1 MNYEYKI
8 QRILEA
14 NTAKYYM
21 NKLGYSFKDLEPH
34 IGRKTMKFHYDV
46 HYRNFTK
53 GLNEA
58 LGNRPKPNITAL
70 LKSIKNYD
78 AKVNHNAGGYYNHK
92 LFWEVMNPNSENV
105 MSDGLK
111 LAIDEAFGSFD
122 NFKDSFS
129 KTAATCFGSGWAW
142 LCVHSNGDLEV
153 CSTANQDNPLM
164 PGIGCGGAPIL
175 GLDVWEHAY
184 YLNYQNRRPDYVDA
198 FFNVINWDAVA
209 KLYSQ

>member
-78 AKVNHNAGGYYNHK
+78 AKVNHNAGGYYNHSMYWK
-92 LFWEVMNPNSENV
+92 FMKPGGSKISTQTEL
-105 MSDGLK
+105 GR
-111 LAIDEAFGSFD
+111 AIKSTFGSFN
-122 NFKDSFS
+122 NFKKEFKEKGTSIY
-129 KTAATCFGSGWAW
+129 GSGWVW
-142 LCVHSNGDLEV
+142 LVKNKDKLEV
-153 CSTANQDNPLM
+153 ITTPNQDNPLM
-164 PGIGCGGAPIL
+164 HNQGQPVFGN
-175 GLDVWEHAY
+175 DMWEHAF
-184 YLNYQNRRPDYVDA
+184 YLDDGPYKDEFMDRYFHVVD
-198 FFNVINWDAVA
+198 WDFCNSLFIAN
-209 KLYSQ
+209 

>member
-58 LGNRPKPNITAL
+58 LGNRPKPNITAVVPS
-70 LKSIKNYD
+70 SIF
-78 AKVNHNAGGYYNHK
+78 AV
-92 LFWEVMNPNSENV
+92 FV
-105 MSDGLK
+105 
-111 LAIDEAFGSFD
+111 
-122 NFKDSFS
+122 
-129 KTAATCFGSGWAW
+129 TAPSPVVTP
-142 LCVHSNGDLEV
+142 H
-153 CSTANQDNPLM
+153 
-164 PGIGCGGAPIL
+164 PI
-175 GLDVWEHAY
+175 
-184 YLNYQNRRPDYVDA
+184 
-198 FFNVINWDAVA
+198 
-209 KLYSQ
+209 